1 MYGTTVLSA
10 LPQFA
15 LYFQKRPY
23 RKRFWQSGALPSK
36 GKGSVGAPG
45 AELQLSLFVA
55 LLSRLCYLFPS
66 TYDTYKSYRFEFAYG
81 WLLCWQRK
89 DPPCLPKD
97 GLPFSLR
104 SACGLVL
111 SLSWVLLR
119 RSEQQEPATV
129 ESGAAVHPKPCLF
142 PRVNLANLLVVFM

>member
-66 TYDTYKSYRFEFAYG
+66 TY
-81 WLLCWQRK
+81 
-89 DPPCLPKD
+89 
-97 GLPFSLR
+97 
-104 SACGLVL
+104 V
-111 SLSWVLLR
+111 
-119 RSEQQEPATV
+119 
-129 ESGAAVHPKPCLF
+129 
-142 PRVNLANLLVVFM
+142 